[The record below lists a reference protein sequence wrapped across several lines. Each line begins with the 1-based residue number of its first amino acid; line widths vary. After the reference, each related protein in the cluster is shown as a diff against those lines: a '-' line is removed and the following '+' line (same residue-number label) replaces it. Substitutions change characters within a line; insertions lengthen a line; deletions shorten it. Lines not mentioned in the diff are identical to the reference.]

1 MSQSGQAAALTRKNR
16 NKIKKT
22 EKKKIFAEKCEMAWW
37 AHVTK
42 CGWEKTRSSS
52 RQDLRSRNA
61 VTCFNTSGQVK
72 TQIQR
77 YQQHIQF
84 LYAVCETVWS
94 LQLVCIWMRYLTYDT
109 FFEKT
114 ALVYICAVV
123 YSIHGLT
130 GSHVNQLV
138 LRCACRRNDTL
149 LPVAMTRT
157 RKRSRKIK
165 FLLLHAFVR
174 MSRLMAG
181 CIFQINLPSLRIFV
195 SDKIGL
201 W

>member
-1 MSQSGQAAALTRKNR
+1 
-16 NKIKKT
+16 
-22 EKKKIFAEKCEMAWW
+22 MAWW

-84 LYAVCETVWS
+84 LYAVCETFWS
-94 LQLVCIWMRYLTYDT
+94 LQLVYIWMRYLTYDT

-130 GSHVNQLV
+130 GSHVKQLV

-157 RKRSRKIK
+157 RQEVKQNQVPFVTR
-165 FLLLHAFVR
+165 FCAHVTTNGWLHISNKPTLFAHFCER
-174 MSRLMAG
+174 
-181 CIFQINLPSLRIFV
+181 
-195 SDKIGL
+195 
-201 W
+201 